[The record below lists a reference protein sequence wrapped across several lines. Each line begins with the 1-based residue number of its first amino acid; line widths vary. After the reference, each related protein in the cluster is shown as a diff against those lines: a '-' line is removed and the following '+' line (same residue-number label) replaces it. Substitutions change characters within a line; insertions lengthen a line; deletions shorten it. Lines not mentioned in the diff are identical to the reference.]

1 MKKKIF
7 IFALIIIM
15 LISMICLSACSSRDL
30 EYTKAE
36 LAGRRYRG
44 GYIGDNEISEYTL
57 RIDYD
62 GTCCFTYQY
71 YNAEAERLG
80 TDYDSEIKLKY
91 NGKFSLSGNVLSF
104 GDYTGKV
111 ITEDN
116 GDFCIIVNIGTQE
129 EPIEIELRAGR
140 SQINNV

>member
-1 MKKKIF
+1 
-7 IFALIIIM
+7 
-15 LISMICLSACSSRDL
+15 MICLSACSSRDL
-30 EYTKAE
+30 EYTKTE

-44 GYIGDNEISEYTL
+44 GYIGDNEIGEYTL

-80 TDYDSEIKLKY
+80 TDYDSEIKLIY
-91 NGKFSLSGNVLSF
+91 NGKFSLRGNVLSF

-111 ITEDN
+111 IEEDK
-116 GDFCIIVNIGTQE
+116 GVFCIIVNIGTQE
-129 EPIEIELRAGR
+129 EPIEIELKAGR